1 MITLAYYTR
10 NSLVYPCSCLTTS
23 HLGWVVGTN
32 ILWLKSATWSILV
45 PIHSATPGWK
55 VAHPVQW
62 LVQVLCSG
70 KLLREKTF
78 ANFAVLWL
86 FAKKFSP
93 QNLVV
98 WCPLAWHDRAIS
110 ENFLHKNSRKFS
122 PSKVSHYTVLFIQ
135 HLFLYVF
142 STKLDFGVC
151 FCQSQKIWHT
161 IHKKTLFLERL
172 RIQHWVLAQV
182 LSCIGVLGWNWT
194 KLAHCVCESL
204 ETTVSVSRAW
214 FWSWSNTEN
223 MIVSSC
229 IYWT

>member
-1 MITLAYYTR
+1 MK
-10 NSLVYPCSCLTTS
+10 SSPSC
-23 HLGWVVGTN
+23 GWFKYRVVG
-32 ILWLKSATWSILV
+32 SFR
-45 PIHSATPGWK
+45 GR
-55 VAHPVQW
+55 
-62 LVQVLCSG
+62 
-70 KLLREKTF
+70 KLLQILRFCGYSRKSF
-78 ANFAVLWL
+78 LRKIWG
-86 FAKKFSP
+86 
-93 QNLVV
+93 V
-98 WCPLAWHDRAIS
+98 WCPLAWHDRAIRES
-110 ENFLHKNSRKFS
+110 FLHKNSRKFS